1 MAESEKKI
9 KIPSIKLWWPKRG
22 QSVKPQI
29 SMTRVTVSGILFTCI
44 LLSLCSGFIDLVYFS
59 GLSKS
64 KFTIFG
70 NVPVAA
76 GILYTLISIG
86 LISAKFWCATWLG
99 AIKELQNRFKQAGFN
114 WYRNLD
120 KLKFKWSFAHKFLIV
135 ISIITSISLSV
146 VSVGD
151 AIRRNQNVIKEVNT
165 AKEKIE
171 KYANT
176 TDASDEMQFS
186 ALLSGTAQSSTAGQR
201 AAALAAK
208 CWPIIEEYRVE
219 RAAFEEQFGPNNF
232 SSTDEVEWKGKKII
246 PNDYWIAQNSLVANK
261 VKAQGYTL
269 SVNQIRNITSEAI
282 LATRI
287 KNEIEKS
294 VANNSLDNLTELA
307 GKTREKAQQ
316 EIRNL
321 EGKFYMPGSKKP
333 VVFDENNIS
342 GALSKLSDI
351 KAAYENDNGDV
362 GDSAKMFML
371 IGPTIDKSL
380 SKKVTDIEE
389 AYNQKVSVSSFGS
402 TEIMIMI
409 FIMIIGFA
417 QELLIALFT
426 PKATI
431 DRVMLSK
438 FDNYFEKFDV
448 NRFLIGIYMDYLEK
462 GVISQTDF
470 EAKVKKCV
478 AIMEK
483 NSSVD
488 AVIERYSSSKKTKVR
503 KTTSTKVALDDNS
516 EKIVTRSIPEGAQ
529 KYSHKV
535 DELIEEIEKEINN
548 NDRNRGFGEIGDIQE
563 SASSEE

>member
-1 MAESEKKI
+1 M
-9 KIPSIKLWWPKRG
+9 
-22 QSVKPQI
+22 
-29 SMTRVTVSGILFTCI
+29 C
-44 LLSLCSGFIDLVYFS
+44 DLVFFS

-64 KFTIFG
+64 HFSIFG
-70 NVPVAA
+70 NIPIAA
-76 GILYTLISIG
+76 GVLYTLISIG

-99 AIKELQNRFKQAGFN
+99 AIKELQNRFRLAGFD
-114 WYRNLD
+114 WWRNLNA
-120 KLKFKWSFAHKFLIV
+120 LKFKWSFAHKFLIA

-165 AKEKIE
+165 AAEKIQ

-176 TDASDEMQFS
+176 TDASDEMQFT

-208 CWPIIEEYRVE
+208 IWPIIEEYRTDRSE
-219 RAAFEEQFGPNNF
+219 FEETYGAIF
-232 SSTDEVEWKGKKII
+232 SSKDEVEWKGQII
-246 PNDYWIAQNSLVANK
+246 VPDTYWDKQNSLVQNK
-261 VKAQGYTL
+261 VKAQGYNL
-269 SVNQIRNITSEAI
+269 SISQIRNITSEAV

-287 KNEIEKS
+287 KEEIEAS
-294 VANNSLDNLTELA
+294 VANSSLEGLTELS
-307 GKTREKAQQ
+307 GKTREKAVQ

-321 EGKFYMPGSKKP
+321 EGKFFMPGSEQP
-333 VVFDENNIS
+333 VVFDPENIS

-371 IGPTIDKSL
+371 IGPSIDKAVQ
-380 SKKVTDIEE
+380 KKAEGIEE
-389 AYNQKVSVSSFGS
+389 AYAQKISISSFGA
-402 TEIMIMI
+402 TEIMIMA

-431 DRVMLSK
+431 DRKMLSK
-438 FDNYFEKFDV
+438 FDSYFGKFDV
-448 NRFLIGIYMDYLEK
+448 DRFLIEIYMDYLEK
-462 GVISQTDF
+462 GIISQADF

-478 AIMEK
+478 AIMEH

-488 AVIERYSSSKKTKVR
+488 AVISNYSSKKREK
-503 KTTSTKVALDDNS
+503 KTHAVQNGVSSALKQFSDLAVEVPLDKPRVIEPMVS
-516 EKIVTRSIPEGAQ
+516 VPVET
-529 KYSHKV
+529 KYSPAV
-535 DELIEEIEKEINN
+535 DKAIAEVEALL
-548 NDRNRGFGEIGDIQE
+548 
-563 SASSEE
+563 

>member
-1 MAESEKKI
+1 MIKDFKKA
-9 KIPSIKLWWPKRG
+9 KDTPVDGLTKLT
-22 QSVKPQI
+22 VK
-29 SMTRVTVSGILFTCI
+29 GIIFTCI
-44 LLSLCSGFIDLVYFS
+44 LLSLTSGMCDLVFFS

-64 KFTIFG
+64 YFSIFG
-70 NVPVAA
+70 NIPIAA
-76 GILYTLISIG
+76 GVLYTLISIG

-99 AIKELQNRFKQAGFN
+99 AIKELQNRFRLAGFD
-114 WYRNLD
+114 WWRNLNA
-120 KLKFKWSFAHKFLIV
+120 LKFKWSFAHKFLIA

-165 AKEKIE
+165 ATEKIQ

-176 TDASDEMQFS
+176 TDASDEMQFT

-208 CWPIIEEYRVE
+208 IWPIIEEYRTD
-219 RAAFEEQFGPNNF
+219 RSDFEETYGAVF
-232 SSTDEVEWKGKKII
+232 SSKDEVEWKGQMIV
-246 PNDYWIAQNSLVANK
+246 PDTYWDKQNSLVQNK
-261 VKAQGYTL
+261 VKAQGYNL
-269 SVNQIRNITSEAI
+269 SISQIRNITSEAI

-287 KNEIEKS
+287 KEEIEAS
-294 VANNSLDNLTELA
+294 VANNSLEGLTELS
-307 GKTREKAQQ
+307 GKTREKAVQ

-321 EGKFYMPGSKKP
+321 EGKFFMPGSEQP
-333 VVFDENNIS
+333 VVFDPENIS

-371 IGPTIDKSL
+371 IGPSIDKAVQ
-380 SKKVTDIEE
+380 KKAEGIEE
-389 AYNQKVSVSSFGS
+389 AYAQKISISSFGA
-402 TEIMIMI
+402 TEIMIMV

-431 DRVMLSK
+431 DRKMLSK
-438 FDNYFEKFDV
+438 FDSYFGKFDV
-448 NRFLIGIYMDYLEK
+448 DRFLIEIYMDYLEK
-462 GVISQTDF
+462 GIISQADF

-478 AIMEK
+478 AIMEH

-488 AVIERYSSSKKTKVR
+488 AVISNYSSKKREK
-503 KTTSTKVALDDNS
+503 KTHAVQNGVSSALKQFSDLAVEVPLDKPRVIEPIIS
-516 EKIVTRSIPEGAQ
+516 VPVET
-529 KYSHKV
+529 KYSPAV
-535 DELIEEIEKEINN
+535 DKAIAEVEALL
-548 NDRNRGFGEIGDIQE
+548 
-563 SASSEE
+563 

>member
-1 MAESEKKI
+1 
-9 KIPSIKLWWPKRG
+9 
-22 QSVKPQI
+22 
-29 SMTRVTVSGILFTCI
+29 MTQVTVSGILVTCVI
-44 LLSLCSGFIDLVYFS
+44 LSICSGMCDLVFFS

-64 KFTIFG
+64 HFSIFG
-70 NVPVAA
+70 NIPIAA
-76 GILYTLISIG
+76 GVLYTLISIG

-99 AIKELQNRFKQAGFN
+99 AIKELQNRFRLAGFD
-114 WYRNLD
+114 WWRNLNA
-120 KLKFKWSFAHKFLIV
+120 LKFKWSFAHKFLIA

-165 AKEKIE
+165 AAEKIQ

-176 TDASDEMQFS
+176 TDASDEMQFT

-208 CWPIIEEYRVE
+208 VWPIIEEYRTD
-219 RAAFEEQFGPNNF
+219 RSDFEETYGAIF
-232 SSTDEVEWKGKKII
+232 SSKDEVEWKGQII
-246 PNDYWIAQNSLVANK
+246 VPDTYWDKQNSLVQNK
-261 VKAQGYTL
+261 VKAQGYNL
-269 SVNQIRNITSEAI
+269 SISQIRNITSEAV

-287 KNEIEKS
+287 KEEIEAS
-294 VANNSLDNLTELA
+294 VANNSLEGLTELS
-307 GKTREKAQQ
+307 GKTREKAVQ

-321 EGKFYMPGSKKP
+321 EGKFFMPGSEQP
-333 VVFDENNIS
+333 VVFDPENIS

-371 IGPTIDKSL
+371 IGPSIDKAVQ
-380 SKKVTDIEE
+380 KKAEGIEE
-389 AYNQKVSVSSFGS
+389 AYAQKISISSFGA
-402 TEIMIMI
+402 TEIMIMV

-431 DRVMLSK
+431 DRKMLSK
-438 FDNYFEKFDV
+438 FDSYFGKFDV
-448 NRFLIGIYMDYLEK
+448 DRFLIEIYMDYLEK
-462 GVISQTDF
+462 GIISQADF

-478 AIMEK
+478 AIMEH

-488 AVIERYSSSKKTKVR
+488 AVISNYSSKKREK
-503 KTTSTKVALDDNS
+503 KTHAVQNGVSSALKQFSDLAVEVPLDKPRVI
-516 EKIVTRSIPEGAQ
+516 EPIVSVPVET
-529 KYSHKV
+529 KYSPAV
-535 DELIEEIEKEINN
+535 DKAIAEVEALL
-548 NDRNRGFGEIGDIQE
+548 
-563 SASSEE
+563 